1 MSAPSRN
8 RALSMAADHSRARSQ
23 GRRAP
28 SAGQTAARPPL
39 PHGRRPTSKRHAK
52 PRWGRIAGLVLVLVA
67 LLAGLTFGAITLA
80 RAAFGGQPQHLA
92 LASVAT
98 SSSDASPALA
108 ATATP
113 VATGTVTSPK
123 AGPPAQIVNLVKA
136 FKCVPAPK
144 GLAISPD
151 NSEVWVTALVTRPS
165 IGIYDPRTGKSL
177 GRISLG
183 KYGAVEVIFNSD
195 GTKAYAS
202 QMQSHT
208 VYEIDARTRKVLRK
222 FNTGSPWT
230 KVVLVSPD
238 GTKLYAANWSG
249 DDVSEISLKS
259 GKLLRRIHT
268 ADTPRGL
275 YITPDGK
282 KMYVATFGEQT
293 LKGYIHVFNLATG
306 KGRTIGKGRA
316 MRHMAA
322 DETTQRLYTSDLGGD
337 CIWVTDMR
345 TDTTKLLV
353 KTDHKPNTIALSPD
367 KRVLFVSCR
376 GANNPKSYY
385 VPGPEWG
392 TVILYDAQ
400 TGRPLDAIVGG
411 NQCTA
416 LDVSRDG
423 SLLVFSDFLDARLR
437 TYEVPGTD
445 ALLAGNGGYYQGH
458 LLKVRKDGK
467 PSRRGASG
475 ASGD

>member
-1 MSAPSRN
+1 MARQRGSHSN
-8 RALSMAADHSRARSQ
+8 RRDDGPPREPAAD
-23 GRRAP
+23 P
-28 SAGQTAARPPL
+28 
-39 PHGRRPTSKRHAK
+39 RRPAKRRKAH
-52 PRWGRIAGLVLVLVA
+52 PRWGRIIALTLVLVGLLV
-67 LLAGLTFGAITLA
+67 GLGFGITALA
-80 RAAFGGQPQHLA
+80 RTVLEQRAAVPRSESTSTA
-92 LASVAT
+92 SASASASVSPT
-98 SSSDASPALA
+98 SVASAA

-113 VATGTVTSPK
+113 AKTG
-123 AGPPAQIVNLVKA
+123 PAAQLVNFVKM
-136 FKCVPAPK
+136 FKSVPAPK

-165 IGIYDPRTGKSL
+165 IGIYDPRTGRSL
-177 GRISLG
+177 GKVNLG
-183 KYGAVEVIFNSD
+183 KYGAVEVIFNQD
-195 GTKAYAS
+195 GSRAYAS

-208 VYEIDARTRKVLRK
+208 VYEIDTKARKVLRK

-230 KVVLVSPD
+230 KVVLLSPD

-249 DDVSEISLKS
+249 DDVSEISLKT

-282 KMYVATFGEQT
+282 KMYVACFGEQT
-293 LKGYIHVFNLATG
+293 LKGIIQVFNLGNG
-306 KGRTIGKGRA
+306 KGKIIGRGRA
-316 MRHMAA
+316 MRHMVA
-322 DETTQRLYTSDLGGD
+322 DEATGRLYTSDLGAD
-337 CIWVTDMR
+337 CIWVTDMK

-385 VPGPEWG
+385 IPGPEWG
-392 TVILYDAQ
+392 TILLYDAQ
-400 TGRPLDAIVGG
+400 TGQPLDAVIGG

-423 SLLVFSDFLDARLR
+423 SLLVFSDFLDAHLR
-437 TYEVPGTD
+437 VYDVPSTD
-445 ALLAGNGGYYQGH
+445 VLLSGKGGYFATH
-458 LLKVRKDGK
+458 LRKVRKDGK
-467 PSRRGASG
+467 PFVRSTSG
-475 ASGD
+475 SAGD